1 MRKPAHEVLLFYG
14 GSNMEGLILLCIFM
28 WSTQFIPEPT
38 LVHRPQVV
46 IQVSDN
52 PSKSTVTETI
62 ISRTVTS
69 EK

>member
-1 MRKPAHEVLLFYG
+1 
-14 GSNMEGLILLCIFM
+14 MEGLILLCIFM